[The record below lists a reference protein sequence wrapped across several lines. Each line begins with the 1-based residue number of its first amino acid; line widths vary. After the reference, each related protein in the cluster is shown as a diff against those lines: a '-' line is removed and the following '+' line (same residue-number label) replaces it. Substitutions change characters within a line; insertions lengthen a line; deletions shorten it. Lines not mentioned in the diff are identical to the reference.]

1 MTGEGGSGI
10 LPKAM
15 TDAPIHDTDFDET
28 LLDVRRCLEDLLAF
42 EGRYF
47 VVPEAAIA
55 ASPPSVA
62 DSEDSAPPANGR
74 PDDGGDLE
82 TFRQQ
87 ICECVRCP
95 LGHTRTNFVFGS
107 GNPHADILFVGEA
120 PGQQED
126 REGVPFVGA
135 AGELLTKIIGAM
147 QLSRD
152 DVYICN
158 VLKCRP
164 PNNRDPQ
171 PDEVASCEPYLQRQ
185 IEIVRPRI
193 ICCMGRHAAHALLK
207 TEASLSR
214 LRGQL
219 HEYQGIPLIV
229 TYHPAALLRNAG
241 YKRAVWEDVKWVRR
255 LHDGTEL

>member
-1 MTGEGGSGI
+1 
-10 LPKAM
+10 M

-28 LLDVRRCLEDLLAF
+28 LFDVRRCLEDLLAF

-62 DSEDSAPPANGR
+62 DSEDSVPPANDR
-74 PDDGGDLE
+74 PGDGGDLE

-126 REGVPFVGA
+126 RRGY
-135 AGELLTKIIGAM
+135 
-147 QLSRD
+147 LSSA
-152 DVYICN
+152 
-158 VLKCRP
+158 P
-164 PNNRDPQ
+164 P
-171 PDEVASCEPYLQRQ
+171 ESC
-185 IEIVRPRI
+185 
-193 ICCMGRHAAHALLK
+193 
-207 TEASLSR
+207 
-214 LRGQL
+214 
-219 HEYQGIPLIV
+219 
-229 TYHPAALLRNAG
+229 
-241 YKRAVWEDVKWVRR
+241 
-255 LHDGTEL
+255 